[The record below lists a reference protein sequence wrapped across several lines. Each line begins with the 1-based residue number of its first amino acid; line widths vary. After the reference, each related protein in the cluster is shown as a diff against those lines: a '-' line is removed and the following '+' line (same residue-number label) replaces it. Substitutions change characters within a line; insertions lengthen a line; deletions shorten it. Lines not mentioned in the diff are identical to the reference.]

1 MRQDV
6 PRRQPQA
13 GDETLIIWVNRFAG
27 FFRLGIHG
35 VSAVHTARADADDN
49 AVEVCQ
55 QVTQVHRREKG
66 VFGRY
71 MPAGEQDYAALRDK
85 LCRIIGVPAVQH
97 ADILQFDFRRSE
109 TALERRRH
117 FVIARES
124 IRVAG
129 DNEQLRARL
138 NAGAEVLDKAVARVE
153 NTGKVKPFGNVI
165 VAGTAGQKERH
176 AGKSPFYQSLNCRKD
191 STRKT
196 EIPAESRGR
205 GLSAEEFYLADE
217 KIRISFASG
226 AKKAF
231 HPHKFVIQ

>member
-1 MRQDV
+1 
-6 PRRQPQA
+6 
-13 GDETLIIWVNRFAG
+13 
-27 FFRLGIHG
+27 
-35 VSAVHTARADADDN
+35 
-49 AVEVCQ
+49 
-55 QVTQVHRREKG
+55 
-66 VFGRY
+66 

-153 NTGKVKPFGNVI
+153 NTGRSSPSGTLLSQGLLVK
-165 VAGTAGQKERH
+165 
-176 AGKSPFYQSLNCRKD
+176 KSVMRENPPFYQSLNCRKD

-226 AKKAF
+226 AKRLF
-231 HPHKFVIQ
+231 IRTNL